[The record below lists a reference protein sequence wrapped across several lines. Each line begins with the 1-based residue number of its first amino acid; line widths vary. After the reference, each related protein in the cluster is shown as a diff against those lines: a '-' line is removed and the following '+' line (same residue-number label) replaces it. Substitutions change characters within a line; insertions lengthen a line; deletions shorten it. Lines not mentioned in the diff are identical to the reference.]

1 MAAPDKKIKDYPSPS
16 QEIVMFMMRH
26 RLTITGLLLG
36 LILTTMIAAPG
47 VSAETRKVLVIP
59 FSIHADKDLAFLR
72 KGITAM
78 LSSRLTDVGKVVV
91 MDQTGAA
98 DILRDLPTP
107 LSRETAA
114 EAGRKAGADYVAF
127 GSLTVFG
134 DSISTDARLVEADT
148 STLLVTFNETGQ
160 SQGDVIGH
168 INTFAGEINTR
179 VFGRVNGG
187 SVSAAPAPAEAPAPP
202 PDPDQANPAKKI
214 WSGDGGMRIQAANP
228 DTDEADAKLWR
239 SRRFPMNIE
248 GLALGDVDGDGDT
261 EVVFVSENQMAVY
274 RYKDQAFLK
283 VAEIE
288 LAPRLVTLG
297 VDVADL
303 NGNDRAEIF
312 IISRSENYFPRSY
325 VMEWDGAAFQTIY
338 EAPNWYYRIG
348 MNPQTKKCTLYG
360 QKGGAREV
368 VSGPV
373 YALAWINGSYE
384 PQEKILL
391 PAGAS
396 VFGFAQGD
404 LTGDGVSN
412 TMAFIKGDQLQLSS
426 MGRQEE
432 WTSVDPYGGKYAWL
446 ITAEEYKE
454 SQKLS
459 RTRIDP
465 LPDTLFF
472 VPQRVL
478 LTDFDRDGRNEVL
491 VVKNEDVT
499 GGIMSRMRSYR
510 EGRFENLA
518 WDNVGMRAVWR
529 TRKFSG
535 YISDYNIGDFDN
547 DGHEEVVF
555 AVVKKMGDPVTGES
569 KSYLVSWDPYQQKD
583 EGSNQ

>member
-1 MAAPDKKIKDYPSPS
+1 MNNRFYKPLARVALIFTLTLLALSSARQAA
-16 QEIVMFMMRH
+16 
-26 RLTITGLLLG
+26 
-36 LILTTMIAAPG
+36 
-47 VSAETRKVLVIP
+47 AETRKILVVP

-91 MDQTGAA
+91 MDQTAAA
-98 DILRDLPTP
+98 DIVRDLPVP
-107 LSRETAA
+107 LTRETAA

-134 DSISTDARLVEADT
+134 ESISTDARFVEADT

-168 INTFAGEINTR
+168 INAFAGEVNAR
-179 VFGRVNGG
+179 VFGRAADG
-187 SVSAAPAPAEAPAPP
+187 SVSAALAPAATSNTPTD
-202 PDPDQANPAKKI
+202 DPDQANPAKKI
-214 WSGDGGMRIQAANP
+214 WSGDGGMRIQAADP
-228 DTDEADAKLWR
+228 DADEADAKLWR
-239 SRRFPMNIE
+239 SRRFPLNVE
-248 GLALGDVDGDGDT
+248 GLGLGDVDGDGDT

-283 VAEIE
+283 VAETE
-288 LAPRLVTLG
+288 LAPRLVAIGL
-297 VDVADL
+297 DVADI
-303 NGNDRAEIF
+303 NGNGRAEIF
-312 IISRSENYFPRSY
+312 ITSRSENYFPHSY
-325 VMEWDGAAFQTIY
+325 VLEWDGATFQTIY
-338 EAPNWYYRIG
+338 DAPNWYFRVG
-348 MNPQTKKCTLYG
+348 WNPQTKKRTLYG

-368 VSGPV
+368 VVEPV
-373 YALAWINGSYE
+373 YVLGWVNGSYE
-384 PQEKILL
+384 PQDKILL
-391 PAGAS
+391 PDGAS

-404 LTGDGVSN
+404 LTGDGVDN
-412 TMAFIKGDQLQLSS
+412 TMAFTKGDQLQLSS
-426 MGRQEE
+426 LGRQEE
-432 WTSVDPYGGKYAWL
+432 WISVDPYGGKYTWL
-446 ITAEEYKE
+446 MTHEEFKE
-454 SQKLS
+454 GQIMS
-459 RTRIDP
+459 RSRIGDP

-491 VVKNEDVT
+491 VVKNEDST
-499 GGIMSRMRSYR
+499 RGLMSRIRSYR

-535 YISDYNIGDFDN
+535 YISDYNLGDFDN
-547 DGHEEVVF
+547 DGQDEIVF
-555 AVVKKMGDPVTGES
+555 AVVKRIGDPMTGEA

-583 EGSNQ
+583 EVPTQ

>member
-1 MAAPDKKIKDYPSPS
+1 
-16 QEIVMFMMRH
+16 MFMMRH

-36 LILTTMIAAPG
+36 LTLTIMVAAPG
-47 VSAETRKVLVIP
+47 ASAETRKILVVP

-107 LSRETAA
+107 LSRESAA

-134 DSISTDARLVEADT
+134 DSISTDARFVEADT

-179 VFGRVNGG
+179 VFGRANGG
-187 SVSAAPAPAEAPAPP
+187 SVSATPAPAAAPGTP

-239 SRRFPMNIE
+239 SRRFPLNVE
-248 GLALGDVDGDGDT
+248 GLGLGDVDGDGDI
-261 EVVFVSENQMAVY
+261 EVVFVSENQAHVY
-274 RYKDQAFLK
+274 RFKNETFLK
-283 VAEIE
+283 VAEFE

-303 NGNDRAEIF
+303 NGNGRAEIF
-312 IISRSENYFPRSY
+312 IVSRSENYFAHSY

-348 MNPQTKKCTLYG
+348 MNPQTKKRTLYG

-368 VSGPV
+368 VTGPV
-373 YALAWINGSYE
+373 YALAWVNGSYE
-384 PQEKILL
+384 PQDKILL
-391 PAGAS
+391 PEGAS
-396 VFGFAQGD
+396 VFGFVQGD
-404 LTGDGVSN
+404 LTGDGLVN
-412 TMAFIKGDQLQLSS
+412 TLAFITGDRLQLSS
-426 MGRQEE
+426 LGRQEE
-432 WTSVDPYGGKYAWL
+432 WTSAESYGGKYSYL
-446 ITAEEYKE
+446 VTAEEYKQG
-454 SQKLS
+454 QKLS
-459 RTRIDP
+459 RTRVDP

-472 VPQRVL
+472 IPQRIL
-478 LTDFDRDGRNEVL
+478 LTDFDRDGRNDAL
-491 VVKNEDVT
+491 VVKNEDST
-499 GGIMSRMRSYR
+499 RGLMSRVRSYQ

-535 YISDYNIGDFDN
+535 YISDYNLGDFDN
-547 DGHEEVVF
+547 DGQDEMVF
-555 AVVKKMGDPVTGES
+555 AVVKKIGDPMTGDA
-569 KSYLVSWDPYQQKD
+569 KSYLVSWDPYQQDPQK
-583 EGSNQ
+583 QPQ

>member
-1 MAAPDKKIKDYPSPS
+1 ML
-16 QEIVMFMMRH
+16 MMRH

-36 LILTTMIAAPG
+36 LTLTTMVAAPG
-47 VSAETRKVLVIP
+47 VSAETRKVLVVP

-91 MDQTGAA
+91 MDQMAA
-98 DILRDLPTP
+98 DDIVRDLPAP
-107 LSRETAA
+107 LTRETAA

-134 DSISTDARLVEADT
+134 DSISTDARFVEAAT

-168 INTFAGEINTR
+168 INAFAGEVNTR
-179 VFGRVNGG
+179 VFGRANGG
-187 SVSAAPAPAEAPAPP
+187 SVSAAPSPAAAPDTP

-239 SRRFPMNIE
+239 SRRFPMNVE
-248 GLALGDVDGDGDT
+248 GLGLGDVDGDGDT

-283 VAEIE
+283 VAETD
-288 LAPRLVTLG
+288 LAPRLVAIGL
-297 VDVADL
+297 DVADI
-303 NGNDRAEIF
+303 NGNGRAEIF
-312 IISRSENYFPRSY
+312 VSSRSENYYSHSY
-325 VMEWDGAAFQTIY
+325 VLEWDGTAFQTVY
-338 EAPNWYYRIG
+338 DAPNWYFRVG
-348 MNPQTKKCTLYG
+348 WNPRTNKRALYG
-360 QKGGAREV
+360 QKGSARSV
-368 VSGPV
+368 IAGPV
-373 YALAWINGSYE
+373 YTMAWINGAYE
-384 PQEKILL
+384 PQDKILL
-391 PAGAS
+391 PEGAS
-396 VFGFAQGD
+396 VFGFAVGD
-404 LTGDGVSN
+404 LTGDGVAN
-412 TMAFIKGDQLQLSS
+412 TMAFTRGDQLQLSS

-432 WTSVDPYGGKYAWL
+432 WTSVDPYGGKYTWL
-446 ITAEEYKE
+446 ITAEEFKRG
-454 SQKLS
+454 QRLN
-459 RTRIDP
+459 RTNVDP

-472 VPQRVL
+472 IPQRIL

-499 GGIMSRMRSYR
+499 GGIMSRVRSYR

-535 YISDYNIGDFDN
+535 YISDYNLGDFDN
-547 DGHEEVVF
+547 DRQDEMVF
-555 AVVKKMGDPVTGES
+555 AVVKKIGDPMTGEA
-569 KSYLVSWDPYQQKD
+569 KSYLVSWDPYQQDNK
-583 EGSNQ
+583 N